1 MNDNYGEK
9 FITFF
14 LENWSLLGVHCHCH
28 WGLFSVFGSPFF
40 SISPF
45 SLFQVLR
52 TREKSVQP
60 LSNVCLTEILVFLFI
75 SQNRMISVNMSKL
88 HFWVPIDWFRS
99 ICPNFT
105 FRSPLHVGA
114 VGQTP
119 PPPPFLAMSGFWNI
133 WFRPPLSGFGPFC
146 ILMLIDV
153 IATCSCIYLSD
164 YLDLRLLGPYFRPF
178 CILMFID
185 VIATCSCIYLSDY
198 PWSPTLGSL
207 F

>member
-1 MNDNYGEK
+1 M
-9 FITFF
+9 
-14 LENWSLLGVHCHCH
+14 
-28 WGLFSVFGSPFF
+28 
-40 SISPF
+40 
-45 SLFQVLR
+45 
-52 TREKSVQP
+52 QP

-75 SQNRMISVNMSKL
+75 SQNWMISVNMSKL

-99 ICPNFT
+99 EYRYLLSTKRHTYSLRLVAPLTGDLGCLCPNFT
-105 FRSPLHVGA
+105 FRSP
-114 VGQTP
+114 
-119 PPPPFLAMSGFWNI
+119 GFWNI

-185 VIATCSCIYLSDY
+185 VIATCSCIYLSDH

>member
-28 WGLFSVFGSPFF
+28 WGPFSVFGSPFF

-119 PPPPFLAMSGFWNI
+119 
-133 WFRPPLSGFGPFC
+133 
-146 ILMLIDV
+146 
-153 IATCSCIYLSD
+153 
-164 YLDLRLLGPYFRPF
+164 LLGNVR
-178 CILMFID
+178 ILK
-185 VIATCSCIYLSDY
+185 YLVPSTPKWFWAILY
-198 PWSPTLGSL
+198 PNVDWCHCNMQLYLFVWLSWSPTIGSL